1 MVAIHFWTISLP
13 CIVIANVLLY
23 WVSARLKSLG
33 YERQRGFKMQ
43 NATLYLTYWRLA
55 PKRGWSRLPLVTAV
69 VLFGFAFV
77 ALFLPN

>member
-1 MVAIHFWTISLP
+1 
-13 CIVIANVLLY
+13 
-23 WVSARLKSLG
+23 
-33 YERQRGFKMQ
+33 MQ

-55 PKRGWSRLPLVTAV
+55 PKQGWSRLPLVTAV